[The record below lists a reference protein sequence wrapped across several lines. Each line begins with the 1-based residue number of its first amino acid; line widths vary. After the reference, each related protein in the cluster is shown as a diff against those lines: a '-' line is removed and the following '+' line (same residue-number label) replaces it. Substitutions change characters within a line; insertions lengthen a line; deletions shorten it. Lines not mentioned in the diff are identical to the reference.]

1 MSNNNTQNDSF
12 SAVLTTK
19 AVISG
24 FIFLMLH
31 FPEVQAQIQ
40 KEIDAVIGQDRDPD
54 LEDMT
59 SMPYMRACILEAL
72 RFQSH
77 LPLTAPH
84 ANLSADVEFEG
95 YHIPKGSVVG
105 MII

>member
-1 MSNNNTQNDSF
+1 MFYF

-40 KEIDAVIGQDRDPD
+40 KEIDAVIGQGPWPRFRGYDVNAVHAR
-54 LEDMT
+54 L
-59 SMPYMRACILEAL
+59 YL
-72 RFQSH
+72 RGAAVSVP

-84 ANLSADVEFEG
+84 ANLSADVDFEG
-95 YHIPKGSVVG
+95 ITSKGSVVG